1 MRPSLKLPGRIL
13 ILSPRAWA
21 NGGKGEESSTGGW
34 KANILLLKEGQS
46 KTLHFGECQKFS
58 LG

>member
-1 MRPSLKLPGRIL
+1 MRPSLKLPGKTL

-21 NGGKGEESSTGGW
+21 KGGKGKESTTGGW
-34 KANILLLKEGQS
+34 KANTLLLKEGQS
-46 KTLHFGECQKFS
+46 KNFQFGECQKFS